1 MNHLELS
8 ILESFDLMHHHLQQ
22 FAKHLLQEQPR
33 CWLPNSISPHTELA
47 SLYSDIWYQ
56 DGTDGRETR
65 SRWGLVGGS
74 KELLHQAEQV
84 NAQKDIFRQ
93 AIHAY
98 KQQTGLMPGELLQKR
113 SSIVAEKLNRSGLAR
128 LHLKQCYR
136 NIPILAESPTKVGFS
151 WYTSGRSIR
160 KLTIPQVEAMLLKL
174 DTSQTHIQMQLAA
187 LGTLK
192 PGELLAQL
200 QPQVPVMRANIAW
213 KHKSHTVRK
222 ARNCPLP
229 ILFPLDAAQSFPEH
243 NEPDINPP
251 EKRQRMER
259 SDLQIDPIP
268 FLPSLRIHRYN

>member
-1 MNHLELS
+1 MNSLELS
-8 ILESFDLMHHHLQQ
+8 ILESFDLMHHHLQL
-22 FAKHLLQEQPR
+22 FAKQLLQEQPR
-33 CWLPNSISPHTELA
+33 CWLPNALSPHTELA
-47 SLYSDIWYQ
+47 TLYSDIWYQ
-56 DGTDGRETR
+56 DGTDGRETL
-65 SRWGLVGGS
+65 SLWGLVGCSSG
-74 KELLHQAEQV
+74 LLQQAEQA
-84 NAQKDIFRQ
+84 NTHKNLFKK
-93 AIHAY
+93 AISDY
-98 KQQTGLMPGELLQKR
+98 KKQTGSLPGELLQKR

-136 NIPILAESPTKVGFS
+136 QIPILDNPPSHVGFS

-174 DTSQTHIQMQLAA
+174 DTSQTHVQMQLAA
-187 LGTLK
+187 LGNLK
-192 PGELLAQL
+192 PGERLAQL

-213 KHKSHTVRK
+213 KYKTHTVRK

-229 ILFPLDAAQSFPEH
+229 ILFPLKPEQPFPEH

-259 SDLQIDPIP
+259 SDLQIDPNP